1 MTNKISELSV
11 KDLPEHIK
19 ENLNDLVRS
28 IRDMNYLTQI
38 FWIQYGLQNVNNYG
52 VVSQKPSYAIR
63 YEEISYAIR
72 YEEINTYGKYIKN
85 IKEDKSSGTRYLYQG
100 DVGWDKLDS
109 LYKELM
115 REEKLNKLGI

>member
-11 KDLPEHIK
+11 KDLPDHIK

-63 YEEISYAIR
+63 YEEI
-72 YEEINTYGKYIKN
+72 NTYGKYIKTN
-85 IKEDKSSGTRYLYQG
+85 IFWATRYKEDKSSGTRYLYQG

>member
-1 MTNKISELSV
+1 MTNKISELCV
-11 KDLPEHIK
+11 KDLPKHIK

-28 IRDMNYLTQI
+28 MSGMNYLTQI
-38 FWIQYGLQNVNNYG
+38 FWIQYGLQNVNKYG
-52 VVSQKPSYAIR
+52 VVSQKP
-63 YEEISYAIR
+63 SYAIR

>member
-11 KDLPEHIK
+11 KDLPENIK

-28 IRDMNYLTQI
+28 TEDMIGLTQV

-52 VVSQKPSYAIR
+52 VVSLKPSYAIR
-63 YEEISYAIR
+63 YEEINPHYYTETI
-72 YEEINTYGKYIKN
+72 
-85 IKEDKSSGTRYLYQG
+85 KSSGTRYIYQG
-100 DVGWDKLDS
+100 DDCWNKLDS

-115 REEKLNKLGI
+115 REEKLNKLGIV